1 MTDDHALDPELER
14 LLDDAWEALEDGD
27 LRAVKRA
34 LRAAREAAADDPAVI
49 ELEASLARE
58 QDEPERALEAYRR
71 WSEIDPDDPEPWL
84 GSAEI
89 YVDFGE
95 PGEAARLLR
104 ELLAGP
110 RLDPLDEAD
119 ARHLLGIACEE
130 KGDAKGMVKEWLAT
144 LRLDEANDGPTPRLL
159 AGRVRASRRP
169 TPSTNC
175 RTEILAR
182 LGNVP
187 VFVEDR
193 PSEALVLEGLDPRT
207 LGLFHGIAMPDQ
219 SVLGPGPD
227 VGVIHL
233 FQRNL
238 EREVPDDDEL
248 ARGDPRH
255 RPARDGALLRRRR
268 AGHAPLRAQLARGGT
283 RAGAAAR
290 LRPAAERPSSC
301 RARFLSAPPISAL
314 AASSAPPPMRNA

>member
-1 MTDDHALDPELER
+1 MTDDRELDPELER

-34 LRAAREAAADDPAVI
+34 LRSARETAADQPEVI

-110 RLDPLDEAD
+110 RLDPMDEAD

-144 LRLDEANDGPTPRLL
+144 LRLDEANDGPTPRLPRAEFERL
-159 AGRVRASRRP
+159 AAAALDELP
-169 TPSTNC
+169 D
-175 RTEILAR
+175 EILAR

-227 VGVIHL
+227 LGVIHL
-233 FQRNL
+233 FKRNL

-248 ARGDPRH
+248 GEEIRVTVLHETAHYFGAGEQDMH
-255 RPARDGALLRRRR
+255 RFGL
-268 AGHAPLRAQLARGGT
+268 
-283 RAGAAAR
+283 
-290 LRPAAERPSSC
+290 
-301 RARFLSAPPISAL
+301 
-314 AASSAPPPMRNA
+314 N

>member
-1 MTDDHALDPELER
+1 MEEDRGYDPDLER

-34 LRAAREAAADDPAVI
+34 LRTARESAPDEPAVI

-58 QDEPERALEAYRR
+58 QDEPERALDAYRR
-71 WSEIDPDDPEPWL
+71 WSEADPDDPEPWL
-84 GSAEI
+84 GSAEV

-110 RLDPLDEAD
+110 PLDPIDEAD
-119 ARHLLGIACEE
+119 ARHLLGVACEE
-130 KGDAKGMVKEWLAT
+130 KGDAKGMVKEWMAT
-144 LRLDEANDGPTPRLL
+144 LRLDASNDPAQTRLKRKEFERL
-159 AGRVRASRRP
+159 AADALDELP
-169 TPSTNC
+169 D
-175 RTEILAR
+175 EILAR

-193 PSEALVLEGLDPRT
+193 PSESLVLEGLDPRT

-219 SVLGPGPD
+219 SALGPGPD

-238 EREVPDDDEL
+238 EREVPEDDEL
-248 ARGDPRH
+248 AEQIRITVLHETAHYFGAGEQDMH
-255 RPARDGALLRRRR
+255 RFGL
-268 AGHAPLRAQLARGGT
+268 
-283 RAGAAAR
+283 
-290 LRPAAERPSSC
+290 
-301 RARFLSAPPISAL
+301 
-314 AASSAPPPMRNA
+314 N

>member
-1 MTDDHALDPELER
+1 MDEDRAYDPDLER

-34 LRAAREAAADDPAVI
+34 LRTARESAPDEPAVI

-58 QDEPERALEAYRR
+58 QDEPERALDAYRR

-84 GSAEI
+84 GSAEV
-89 YVDFGE
+89 YVEFGE

-110 RLDPLDEAD
+110 PLDPLEEAD

-130 KGDAKGMVKEWLAT
+130 KGDAKGMVKEWMAT
-144 LRLDEANDGPTPRLL
+144 LRLDASNDGPRPRLKRKEFERIAADAL
-159 AGRVRASRRP
+159 DELP
-169 TPSTNC
+169 D
-175 RTEILAR
+175 EILKR

-193 PSEALVLEGLDPRT
+193 PSESLVLEGLDPRT

-219 SVLGPGPD
+219 SALGPGPD

-238 EREVPDDDEL
+238 EREVPEDDEL
-248 ARGDPRH
+248 AEQIRITVLHETAHYFGAGEQDMH
-255 RPARDGALLRRRR
+255 RFGL
-268 AGHAPLRAQLARGGT
+268 
-283 RAGAAAR
+283 
-290 LRPAAERPSSC
+290 
-301 RARFLSAPPISAL
+301 
-314 AASSAPPPMRNA
+314 N

>member
-1 MTDDHALDPELER
+1 MDEERAYDPDLER
-14 LLDDAWEALEDGD
+14 LLDDAWEALEEGD
-27 LRAVKRA
+27 LRAVRRA
-34 LRAAREAAADDPAVI
+34 LRTARETAPDEPAVI

-58 QDEPERALEAYRR
+58 QDEPEQALEAYRR
-71 WSEIDPDDPEPWL
+71 WSEADPDDPEPWI
-84 GSAEI
+84 GSAEV

-110 RLDPLDEAD
+110 PLDPLDEAD
-119 ARHLLGIACEE
+119 ARHLLGVACEE
-130 KGDAKGMVKEWLAT
+130 KGDSKGMVKEWLAT
-144 LRLDEANDGPTPRLL
+144 LRLDASNDGPQPRLRREEFERL
-159 AGRVRASRRP
+159 AADALDELP
-169 TPSTNC
+169 D
-175 RTEILAR
+175 EILKR

-193 PSEALVLEGLDPRT
+193 PSESLVLEGLDPRT

-238 EREVPDDDEL
+238 EREVPEDDEL
-248 ARGDPRH
+248 AEQIRITVLHETAHYFGAGEQDMH
-255 RPARDGALLRRRR
+255 RFGL
-268 AGHAPLRAQLARGGT
+268 
-283 RAGAAAR
+283 
-290 LRPAAERPSSC
+290 
-301 RARFLSAPPISAL
+301 
-314 AASSAPPPMRNA
+314 N

>member
-1 MTDDHALDPELER
+1 MDDDHPLDPELER
-14 LLDDAWEALEDGD
+14 LLDDAWDALEEGN
-27 LRAVKRA
+27 LRAAKRA
-34 LRAAREAAADDPAVI
+34 LRTARESAAGEPAVI

-58 QDEPERALEAYRR
+58 QDDPESALDAYRR
-71 WSEIDPDDPEPWL
+71 WSEADPDDPEPWL
-84 GSAEI
+84 GSAEV

-95 PGEAARLLR
+95 PAEAARLLR

-110 RLDPLDEAD
+110 TLDPLDEAD
-119 ARHLLGIACEE
+119 ARHLLGVACEE

-144 LRLDEANDGPTPRLL
+144 LRLDKSNDAPHPRL
-159 AGRVRASRRP
+159 SRREFERLAAAALDELP
-169 TPSTNC
+169 DQ
-175 RTEILAR
+175 ILKR
-182 LGNVP
+182 LANVP

-238 EREVPDDDEL
+238 EREVPEDDEL
-248 ARGDPRH
+248 AEEIRVTVLHETAHYFGAGEQDMH
-255 RPARDGALLRRRR
+255 RFGL
-268 AGHAPLRAQLARGGT
+268 
-283 RAGAAAR
+283 
-290 LRPAAERPSSC
+290 
-301 RARFLSAPPISAL
+301 
-314 AASSAPPPMRNA
+314 N

>member
-1 MTDDHALDPELER
+1 MPGGATRARALDAVPAPPPGYGRGMAEDDALDPELER
-14 LLDDAWEALEDGD
+14 LIDDAWEALEDGD

-34 LRAAREAAADDPAVI
+34 LRAARAAAADEPAVI
-49 ELEASLARE
+49 ELEASFARE
-58 QDEPERALEAYRR
+58 QDEPERALDAYRR

-89 YVDFGE
+89 YIDFGE

-119 ARHLLGIACEE
+119 ARHLLGVACEE
-130 KGDAKGMVKEWLAT
+130 KGDSKGMVKEWLAT
-144 LRLDEANDGPTPRLL
+144 LRLDESNDGPDPRLPRAEFERL
-159 AGRVRASRRP
+159 AAAALDELP
-169 TPSTNC
+169 D
-175 RTEILAR
+175 EILAR

-193 PSEALVLEGLDPRT
+193 PSESLILEGLDPRT

-227 VGVIHL
+227 AGVIHL

-238 EREVPDDDEL
+238 EREVPEDDEL
-248 ARGDPRH
+248 AEQIRITVLHETAHYFGAGEQDMH
-255 RPARDGALLRRRR
+255 RFGL
-268 AGHAPLRAQLARGGT
+268 
-283 RAGAAAR
+283 
-290 LRPAAERPSSC
+290 
-301 RARFLSAPPISAL
+301 
-314 AASSAPPPMRNA
+314 N

>member
-1 MTDDHALDPELER
+1 MQGAKTCGRWARIALPGYSSPMEQDRGYDPDLER

-34 LRAAREAAADDPAVI
+34 LRTARESAPDEPAVI

-58 QDEPERALEAYRR
+58 QDEPERALDAYRR
-71 WSEIDPDDPEPWL
+71 WSEADPDDPEPWL
-84 GSAEI
+84 GSAEV
-89 YVDFGE
+89 YVEFGE

-110 RLDPLDEAD
+110 PLDPLDEAD

-130 KGDAKGMVKEWLAT
+130 KGDAKGMVKEWMAT
-144 LRLDEANDGPTPRLL
+144 LRLDASNDPAQPRLKRKAFERL
-159 AGRVRASRRP
+159 AADALDELP
-169 TPSTNC
+169 D
-175 RTEILAR
+175 EILAR

-193 PSEALVLEGLDPRT
+193 PSESLVLGGLDPRT

-219 SVLGPGPD
+219 SALGPGPD

-238 EREVPDDDEL
+238 EREVPEDDEL
-248 ARGDPRH
+248 AEEIRITVLHETAHYFGAGEQDMH
-255 RPARDGALLRRRR
+255 RFGL
-268 AGHAPLRAQLARGGT
+268 
-283 RAGAAAR
+283 
-290 LRPAAERPSSC
+290 
-301 RARFLSAPPISAL
+301 
-314 AASSAPPPMRNA
+314 N

>member
-1 MTDDHALDPELER
+1 MADDHELDPELER

-34 LRAAREAAADDPAVI
+34 LRAARATAADDPAVI

-144 LRLDEANDGPTPRLL
+144 LRLDQANDGPTPRLSRAEFERL
-159 AGRVRASRRP
+159 AGAALDELP
-169 TPSTNC
+169 E
-175 RTEILAR
+175 EILAR

-193 PSEALVLEGLDPRT
+193 PSESLVLEGLDPRT

-248 ARGDPRH
+248 GEEIRVTVLHETAHYFGAGEQDMH
-255 RPARDGALLRRRR
+255 RFGL
-268 AGHAPLRAQLARGGT
+268 
-283 RAGAAAR
+283 
-290 LRPAAERPSSC
+290 
-301 RARFLSAPPISAL
+301 
-314 AASSAPPPMRNA
+314 N

>member
-1 MTDDHALDPELER
+1 MDFEHIDPELER

-34 LRAAREAAADDPAVI
+34 LRTARETAADDPAVI

-58 QDEPERALEAYRR
+58 QDDPEAALDAYRR
-71 WSEIDPDDPEPWL
+71 WSEADPDDPEPWID
-84 GSAEI
+84 SAEV

-110 RLDPLDEAD
+110 PLDPLDEAD
-119 ARHLLGIACEE
+119 ARHLLGVACEE

-144 LRLDEANDGPTPRLL
+144 LRIDEANDGPRPRLPRDEFE
-159 AGRVRASRRP
+159 RVAAAALDELP
-169 TPSTNC
+169 E
-175 RTEILAR
+175 EILVR
-182 LGNVP
+182 LRNVP
-187 VFVEDR
+187 IFVEDR
-193 PSEALVLEGLDPRT
+193 PSEALVLVGLDPRT
-207 LGLFHGIAMPDQ
+207 LGLFHGIARPDQ

-238 EREVPDDDEL
+238 EREVPDDDDL
-248 ARGDPRH
+248 AEQIRITVLHETAHYFGAGEQDMH
-255 RPARDGALLRRRR
+255 RFGL
-268 AGHAPLRAQLARGGT
+268 
-283 RAGAAAR
+283 
-290 LRPAAERPSSC
+290 
-301 RARFLSAPPISAL
+301 
-314 AASSAPPPMRNA
+314 N

>member
-1 MTDDHALDPELER
+1 MCGDVRKGRSRPCLYQSGRAPSIARPLALNGRRACWRLCGHRRPGYSSAMNDQSLDPELQR
-14 LLDDAWEALEDGD
+14 LLDDAWDALEDGD

-34 LRAAREAAADDPAVI
+34 LRTGLAAAADDPAVI

-58 QDEPERALEAYRR
+58 QEEPERALDAYGR
-71 WSEIDPDDPEPWL
+71 WSAADPDDPEPWL
-84 GSAEI
+84 GSAEV
-89 YVDFGE
+89 YLDFGE

-110 RLDPLDEAD
+110 PLDPLDEAD
-119 ARHLLGIACEE
+119 ARHLLGVACEE

-144 LRLDEANDGPTPRLL
+144 LRLDEVNDGPDPRLPRADFQQL
-159 AGRVRASRRP
+159 AAEALDELP
-169 TPSTNC
+169 D
-175 RTEILAR
+175 EILGR

-227 VGVIHL
+227 IGVIHL

-238 EREVPDDDEL
+238 ERENLDDETL
-248 ARGDPRH
+248 AEQIRITVLHETAHYFGAGEQDMH
-255 RPARDGALLRRRR
+255 RFGL
-268 AGHAPLRAQLARGGT
+268 
-283 RAGAAAR
+283 
-290 LRPAAERPSSC
+290 
-301 RARFLSAPPISAL
+301 
-314 AASSAPPPMRNA
+314 N